1 MAYSGHWDTL
11 LKVGDVCLHR
21 EFAERA
27 FQAAKK
33 EAAALDAGGWNVG
46 SVITDKKDR

>member
-1 MAYSGHWDTL
+1 M
-11 LKVGDVCLHR
+11 CR

-33 EAAALDAGGWNVG
+33 EAADLDAGGWNVG
-46 SVITDKKDR
+46 SVITDKRDR